1 VRGVQYHNAG
11 NFTKIFMYT
20 ISELNAKSLPELK
33 AIAEGMG
40 LKKIDS
46 LLNDDLIYKILDQQ
60 AIDGSKVSAANMP
73 EKKKRGR
80 RPKVQKAEAVAVK
93 KEDAPKDNKQKDEK
107 NPVKAENQKPV
118 KAAAAP
124 DENQPAKTDD
134 TKFRGR
140 RKRFLR
146 GGMEPT
152 SGVAISDK
160 LGEEDYPAPAD
171 AVKVAPQKTVGQ
183 PAQPQQNIPAPV
195 AKPVAEAP
203 KKQEPLANNNP
214 APQQTFVP
222 RQPRTFTPSQQP
234 LSPLQ
239 PDGDAPQAPAPSAGV
254 FTPSGAGKS
263 SVSLDAFF
271 NTMERRT
278 FKPRTPEER
287 EEDARRAAEEARRA
301 AEEAAKAPIIIQEPQ
316 VEKMPKRNKKGKLN
330 QQQNVAPEPLVDDPY
345 NFDGILNGTGLLEIM
360 PDGYGFLRSSDYN
373 YLTSPDDIYVSQQ
386 QIKINGLKTGDVV
399 EGPIRPPKEG
409 EKYFPLCHVD
419 KINGRSPEFVRDR
432 IPFEH
437 LVPLFPDEKF
447 DLTSGKTC
455 NISTRVVD
463 MFAPIGKGQRGLI
476 VAQPKTGKTV
486 LLKDIAN
493 AISENHPDTYMIIL
507 LIDERPEE
515 VTDMARS
522 VNAEVIAST
531 FDEPADRHV
540 KIAGLVLEKAKRMVE
555 CGHDVVILLDSI
567 TRLARAYNTVS
578 PASGKILSGGVDA
591 NALQKPKR
599 FFGAARNIENGGSL
613 TIIATALI
621 DTGSKMDEVIFEE
634 FKGTGNMELQLDRKL
649 SNKRIFP
656 AVDIIASSTRRDD
669 LLLTQDTL
677 NRMWILRRFLGDR
690 TSIEAMEFIKDRMER
705 TRNNE
710 ELLLTM
716 ND

>member
-1 VRGVQYHNAG
+1 
-11 NFTKIFMYT
+11 MYN
-20 ISELNAKSLPELK
+20 IEELNSKEDSELK
-33 AIAEGMG
+33 AIAESMG
-40 LKKIDS
+40 IKKINSIDR
-46 LLNDDLIYKILDQQ
+46 DDLIYRILDEQ
-60 AIDGSKVSAANMP
+60 AINSSKASVANAV

-80 RPKVQKAEAVAVK
+80 KTAKKTATTENKEVKSEDVEETVVTASVEATVEVKEEPTEEPK
-93 KEDAPKDNKQKDEK
+93 KEEVVAQE
-107 NPVKAENQKPV
+107 QKP
-118 KAAAAP
+118 KK
-124 DENQPAKTDD
+124 EK
-134 TKFRGR
+134 
-140 RKRFLR
+140 RKRFVH
-146 GGMEPT
+146 GAENNEPQET
-152 SGVAISDK
+152 VKVESQVIQEPVVEELVPVEKEEVNAEIAVEAPVATEEPKEQPVVEEAQKEVVEVKKPEFS
-160 LGEEDYPAPAD
+160 LGSFFNTVERKTFKPRSQQEREEAERLAAEKAAKSTIIIKEPAPQ
-171 AVKVAPQKTVGQ
+171 PE
-183 PAQPQQNIPAPV
+183 PAQPQSQPQG
-195 AKPVAEAP
+195 KGKK
-203 KKQEPLANNNP
+203 KKQ
-214 APQQTFVP
+214 
-222 RQPRTFTPSQQP
+222 
-234 LSPLQ
+234 
-239 PDGDAPQAPAPSAGV
+239 
-254 FTPSGAGKS
+254 
-263 SVSLDAFF
+263 
-271 NTMERRT
+271 
-278 FKPRTPEER
+278 
-287 EEDARRAAEEARRA
+287 
-301 AEEAAKAPIIIQEPQ
+301 
-316 VEKMPKRNKKGKLN
+316 
-330 QQQNVAPEPLVDDPY
+330 QQQQQQQKQEQQAKQEDS
-345 NFDGILNGTGLLEIM
+345 FSFEGILKGVGVLEVM

-373 YLTSPDDIYVSQQ
+373 YLNSPDDIYVSQS
-386 QIKINGLKTGDVV
+386 QIKNNGLKTGDVV
-399 EGPIRPPKEG
+399 EGFIRPPKEG
-409 EKYFPLCHVD
+409 EKYFPLSRIESV
-419 KINGRSPEFVRDR
+419 NGRTPDFIRDR

-455 NISTRVVD
+455 NLSTRVVD

-476 VAQPKTGKTV
+476 VAPPKTGKTV

-493 AISENHPDTYMIIL
+493 AIAENHPDTYMMIL

-531 FDEPADRHV
+531 FDEPAERHV

-591 NALQKPKR
+591 NALQRPKR

-621 DTGSKMDEVIFEE
+621 ETGSKMDEVIFEE

-669 LLLTQDTL
+669 LLLSQDTL
-677 NRMWILRRFLGDR
+677 NRMWVLRRFLGDR
-690 TSIEAMEFIKDRMER
+690 TSLEAMEFIKDRMER
-705 TRNNE
+705 TRSNE

>member
-1 VRGVQYHNAG
+1 
-11 NFTKIFMYT
+11 
-20 ISELNAKSLPELK
+20 
-33 AIAEGMG
+33 
-40 LKKIDS
+40 
-46 LLNDDLIYKILDQQ
+46 
-60 AIDGSKVSAANMP
+60 
-73 EKKKRGR
+73 
-80 RPKVQKAEAVAVK
+80 
-93 KEDAPKDNKQKDEK
+93 
-107 NPVKAENQKPV
+107 
-118 KAAAAP
+118 
-124 DENQPAKTDD
+124 
-134 TKFRGR
+134 
-140 RKRFLR
+140 
-146 GGMEPT
+146 
-152 SGVAISDK
+152 
-160 LGEEDYPAPAD
+160 
-171 AVKVAPQKTVGQ
+171 
-183 PAQPQQNIPAPV
+183 
-195 AKPVAEAP
+195 
-203 KKQEPLANNNP
+203 
-214 APQQTFVP
+214 
-222 RQPRTFTPSQQP
+222 
-234 LSPLQ
+234 
-239 PDGDAPQAPAPSAGV
+239 
-254 FTPSGAGKS
+254 
-263 SVSLDAFF
+263 
-271 NTMERRT
+271 MERRT